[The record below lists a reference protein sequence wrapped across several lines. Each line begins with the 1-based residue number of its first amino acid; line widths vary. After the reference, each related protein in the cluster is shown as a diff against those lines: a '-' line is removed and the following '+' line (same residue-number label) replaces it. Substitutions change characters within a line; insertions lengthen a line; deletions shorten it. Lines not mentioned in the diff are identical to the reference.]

1 MEYSAQGT
9 TAAGR
14 YEALVGSR
22 SVYDREAKESSKLTI
37 PSLIPEQ
44 TSGTRAR
51 IKTPFQAT
59 GSRGVNSLS
68 NKLLM
73 TLLPPS
79 TAFFKLD
86 IDDLEIR
93 KQGQEAL
100 QSEID
105 KGLRTIENALMSEI
119 EISNDR
125 VAMFEALKHLVVSGN
140 VLLYLTDKGLKVYPL
155 SKFVC
160 KRDEVGNVLEILI
173 KETVHPQ
180 ALPLEFLEQIKKK
193 ENYDAEMMK
202 GDLDI
207 YTSIKRMND
216 DFFWFQECKG
226 EKIPNT
232 DGRSKVDVTPF
243 IPLRFIRVDGEDYG
257 RGYVEEYRGDLISLE
272 SLMQAI
278 IEGAAASAKT
288 LFLVNPNGITRA
300 ATIAKAPNGAIR
312 EGTAADI
319 SVMQVGKSADFSVAF
334 SAIQR
339 IEARLEFAF
348 LMARSVQRDA
358 ERVTAAEIN
367 LMAQELENSLGGIY
381 SILTQEFQLP
391 YLRRR
396 MHLLV
401 RQGKVPKLPDELV
414 KPKIVTGLQGLGR
427 GNDRN
432 KLIEFITTVA
442 QALGPDVMRQYV
454 NVDEAVKRLATSIGI
469 DTANLVKTQEEIQA
483 EQQAAAQQQLI
494 QSLGPAALGS
504 RLLDPKVNAEAG
516 LADAQAQQLQQQGG
530 TPDANQEV
538 Q

>member
-1 MEYSAQGT
+1 METS
-9 TAAGR
+9 TAASR
-14 YEALVGSR
+14 YEVLVSER
-22 SVYDREAKESSKLTI
+22 STYDREAKDSSKLTI
-37 PSLIPEQ
+37 PSLIPES
-44 TSGTRAR
+44 TTGTKAKL
-51 IKTPFQAT
+51 KTPFQAV

-79 TAFFKLD
+79 TAFFKLEV
-86 IDDLEIR
+86 DDLEIR
-93 KQGQEAL
+93 KQGQAEM

-105 KGLRTIENALMSEI
+105 KGLRTIENALMNEI

-160 KRDEVGNVLEILI
+160 KRDEVGNVLEIVT
-173 KETVHPQ
+173 KESINPK
-180 ALPLEFLEQIKKK
+180 ALPLDFLEQIQKK
-193 ENYDAEMMK
+193 ENFDRKNYED
-202 GDLDI
+202 DLDI
-207 YTSIKRMND
+207 YTCVKRVND
-216 DFFWFQECKG
+216 DYFWHQECKG
-226 EKIPNT
+226 EIIPNT
-232 DGRSKVDVTPF
+232 QGRSKIEVSPW

-257 RGYVEEYRGDLISLE
+257 RGYVEEYRGDLITLE
-272 SLMQAI
+272 SLMQAV
-278 IEGAAASAKT
+278 IEAASASAKC

-300 ATIAKAPNGAIR
+300 STLAKAPNGAIR
-312 EGTAADI
+312 EGSASDI
-319 SVMQVGKSADFSVAF
+319 SVMQVGKTSDLSVAF
-334 SAIQR
+334 SVIQR
-339 IEARLEFAF
+339 IEARLEYAF

-381 SILTQEFQLP
+381 SILTQEFQLV

-401 RQGKVPKLPDELV
+401 RAGKAPKLPDNLV

-432 KLIEFITTVA
+432 KLIEFIGTVA

-469 DTANLVKTQEEIQA
+469 DTANLIKTQEEIQA
-483 EQQAAAQQQLI
+483 EQQAMQQQELI

-516 LADAQAQQLQQQGG
+516 LAEAQNQQIQQGG
-530 TPDANQEV
+530 QPNANQEE